1 MPRGIDHIVIAVRDL
16 DAART
21 TWQRLGFTL
30 TPVAR
35 HPFGTANTLVQLDG
49 NYIELLAVADIA
61 AIPEASSGR
70 FSFAAFNRD
79 FLKKREGL
87 SMLAVKSRDAAADR
101 ADFEARGLPVF
112 APYAFERLAKGP
124 DGSERKV
131 AFSLTFTREPRL
143 REAGFFTCQHHFPEN
158 FWRTEYQS
166 HVNGARRIESTILV
180 TRDPADF
187 HEFVTHLTGKH
198 DMTSTSLGVTFD
210 TDEGIIEIISP
221 IGYRAWFGESPD
233 PDPRRFLACR
243 IAVADLA
250 ATRRLFE
257 RNHIGFSERMR
268 ALIVPSASA
277 NGVAIAF
284 VQDAV
289 QRG

>member
-1 MPRGIDHIVIAVRDL
+1 MPRGIDHIVIAARDL
-16 DAART
+16 DAARA

-30 TPVAR
+30 TPIAR
-35 HPFGTANTLVQLDG
+35 HPFGTANSLVQLDG

-61 AIPEASSGR
+61 AIPEASVGS

-79 FLKKREGL
+79 FLKKREWF
-87 SMLAVKSRDAAADR
+87 SMLALKSRDAAADR

-112 APYAFERLAKGP
+112 APFEFERLAKGP

-131 AFSLTFTREPRL
+131 AFSVTFTREPRL

-158 FWRTEYQS
+158 FWRADYQS
-166 HVNGARRIESTILV
+166 HVNSARRVESVVLV

-210 TDEGIIEIISP
+210 TGEGMFEIMSP
-221 IGYRAWFGESPD
+221 IGYRAWFGQSPE

-257 RNHIGFSERMR
+257 SNHIGFSARMG
-268 ALIVPSASA
+268 ALIVPAA
-277 NGVAIAF
+277 IAGGVAVAF
-284 VQDAV
+284 IQDGA
-289 QRG
+289 

>member
-1 MPRGIDHIVIAVRDL
+1 MPRGIDHIVIAARDL
-16 DAART
+16 DAARA

-30 TPVAR
+30 TPIAR
-35 HPFGTANTLVQLDG
+35 HPFGTANSLVQLDG

-61 AIPEASSGR
+61 AIPEASVGS

-79 FLKKREGL
+79 FLKKREGF
-87 SMLAVKSRDAAADR
+87 SMLALKSRDAAADR

-112 APYAFERLAKGP
+112 APFEFERLAKGP

-131 AFSLTFTREPRL
+131 AFSVTFTREPRL

-158 FWRTEYQS
+158 FWRADYQS
-166 HVNGARRIESTILV
+166 HVNSARRVESVVLV

-210 TDEGIIEIISP
+210 TGEGMFEIMSP
-221 IGYRAWFGESPD
+221 IGYRAWFGQSPE

-257 RNHIGFSERMR
+257 SNHIGFSARMG
-268 ALIVPSASA
+268 ALIVPAA
-277 NGVAIAF
+277 IAGGVAVAF
-284 VQDAV
+284 IQDGA
-289 QRG
+289 